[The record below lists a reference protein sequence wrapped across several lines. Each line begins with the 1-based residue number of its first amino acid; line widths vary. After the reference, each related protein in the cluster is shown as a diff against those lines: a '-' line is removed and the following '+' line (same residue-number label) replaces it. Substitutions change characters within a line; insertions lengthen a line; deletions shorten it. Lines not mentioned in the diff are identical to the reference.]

1 MGVRGS
7 AVGRGL
13 SPHTH
18 LTQKIPH
25 WSYMSIWMLV
35 LGGREGGREERKK
48 GDGEEEKKGKR
59 GKERSS
65 GGEKKRERRVYGMRY
80 IVQSSILHAAVG
92 HFPCTLLERSTVI
105 PRVRFQWPI
114 KVLVCTV

>member
-65 GGEKKRERRVYGMRY
+65 WRGEKEGKESVQYEVYKCRVQYYMRPSAIFRALY
-80 IVQSSILHAAVG
+80 
-92 HFPCTLLERSTVI
+92 
-105 PRVRFQWPI
+105 
-114 KVLVCTV
+114 

>member
-35 LGGREGGREERKK
+35 LGGREGGREGGKK
-48 GDGEEEKKGKR
+48 EGR
-59 GKERSS
+59 W
-65 GGEKKRERRVYGMRY
+65 GGEKREEGK
-80 IVQSSILHAAVG
+80 G
-92 HFPCTLLERSTVI
+92 
-105 PRVRFQWPI
+105 
-114 KVLVCTV
+114 KK